1 MSMTSTDELRPF
13 TVDVPEAVLEDLRD
27 RLARTRWPDQIPGS
41 GWGYGTDLEYLR
53 DLCETWGTTFD
64 WRAQEKRFNQWPHFL
79 TDIGGQTVHFIHAR
93 SPEPDA
99 LPLVVT
105 HGWPGSVAEFL
116 DVIGPLSDPRAHGGD
131 PADAFHV
138 VCPSIPGYG
147 WSGPTREPGWDV
159 RKVAETWK
167 ALMARLGYE
176 RYGAQGGDWGS
187 IISSDLG
194 AVDAEH
200 VAGLHLNML
209 IAFPPGGDTT
219 ELTEQE
225 QADVDALQAFLQT
238 GTAYQEIHGK
248 NPQTLGYGLTD
259 SPAGLAGWI
268 IEKFWA
274 WTDNNG
280 NPEDAVTRDQLLT
293 NLTVYWV
300 TSTINSS
307 VRLYCES
314 QRSGRFGPTGTR
326 VDVPTAAAIFP
337 KEIFRTPRAWAE
349 GAFDI
354 HRYTRFDRGG
364 HFAALEEPDLL
375 IDDVRTFFREVR

>member
-1 MSMTSTDELRPF
+1 MNNQLRPF
-13 TVDVPEAVLEDLRD
+13 TVDVPDEVLNDLRD

-53 DLCETWGTTFD
+53 DLCETWRTTFD

-79 TDIGGQTVHFIHAR
+79 TDIDGQQVHFVHAR

-99 LPLVVT
+99 LPLVIT
-105 HGWPGSVAEFL
+105 HGWPGSVSEFL
-116 DVIGPLSDPRAHGGD
+116 DVIGPLCDPRAHGGD

-138 VCPSIPGYG
+138 VAPSIPGYG

-159 RKVAETWK
+159 RRVSQAWK
-167 ALMARLGYE
+167 ELMARLGYG
-176 RYGAQGGDWGS
+176 RYGAQGGDWGA

-200 VAGLHLNML
+200 LAGIHLNML
-209 IAFPPGGDTT
+209 ISFPPSDGGG
-219 ELTEQE
+219 ELSEQE
-225 QADVDALQAFLQT
+225 QADVAALQEFLQT

-268 IEKFWA
+268 IEKFRA

-280 NPEDAVTRDQLLT
+280 SPEDAVTRDQLLT

-300 TSTINSS
+300 TNTINSS

-314 QRSGRFGPTGTR
+314 QRSGRFGPMGQR
-326 VDVPTAAAIFP
+326 IEVPTAAAVFP

-349 GAFDI
+349 NGFNLQ
-354 HRYTRFDRGG
+354 RYTRFDRGG

-375 IDDVRTFFREVR
+375 IDDVRAFFRELR

>member
-1 MSMTSTDELRPF
+1 MSDELRDF
-13 TVDVPEAVLEDLRD
+13 RIEVPDAVLADLRD

-53 DLCETWGTTFD
+53 DLCASWETFD
-64 WRAQEKRFNQWPHFL
+64 WRAQEARFNRWPHLL
-79 TDIGGQTVHFIHAR
+79 TEIDGQQVHAIHAR

-99 LPLVVT
+99 LPLIVT

-116 DVIGPLSDPRAHGGD
+116 DVIDPLRDPRAHGGD

-159 RKVAETWK
+159 RRVGATWA

-187 IISSDLG
+187 MISAQVG
-194 AVDAEH
+194 ALDPDH
-200 VAGLHLNML
+200 VAGVHLNMVV
-209 IAFPPGGDTT
+209 AFPPADGAA
-219 ELTEQE
+219 ELTDAEQ
-225 QADVDALQAFLQT
+225 QDLADLQT
-238 GTAYQEIHGK
+238 FLAEGTAYQEVHGK

-259 SPAGLAGWI
+259 SPAGLAAWI
-268 IEKFWA
+268 VEKFHA
-274 WTDNNG
+274 WTDHDG
-280 NPEDAVTRDQLLT
+280 DLEDAVPREHLLT

-300 TSTINSS
+300 TQTINSS
-307 VRLYCES
+307 IRLYCES
-314 QRSGRFGPTGTR
+314 RRSGRFPPLDR
-326 VDVPTAAAIFP
+326 VDVPVGCAIFP
-337 KEIFRTPRAWAE
+337 KELIRAPRPWAE
-349 GAFDI
+349 ATYNVQ
-354 HRYTRFDRGG
+354 RWTRFDRGG

-375 IDDVRTFFREVR
+375 IGDVRAFFRELR

>member
-1 MSMTSTDELRPF
+1 MGDELRPF
-13 TVDVPEAVLEDLRD
+13 RVDVPDAVLADLRD
-27 RLARTRWPDQIPGS
+27 RLTRTRWPDQIPGS

-53 DLCETWGTTFD
+53 DLCETWRTSFD
-64 WRAQEKRFNQWPHFL
+64 WRKQEERFNRWPHFL
-79 TDIGGQTVHFIHAR
+79 TDIDSQQVHFIHAR

-99 LPLVVT
+99 LPLIVT

-159 RKVAETWK
+159 RRVSEAWK

-176 RYGAQGGDWGS
+176 RYGAQGGDWGA

-194 AVDAEH
+194 LVDAEH
-200 VAGLHLNML
+200 LAGIHVNML
-209 IAFPPGGDTT
+209 LAFPPADWDGQ
-219 ELTEQE
+219 LTAEE
-225 QADVDALQAFLQT
+225 QADVDGLTQFLQT
-238 GTAYQEIHGK
+238 GTAYQEVHGK

-259 SPAGLAGWI
+259 SPVGLASWI

-274 WTDNNG
+274 WTDNDG
-280 NPEDAVTRDQLLT
+280 NPEDAVSRDELLT

-300 TSTINSS
+300 TNTINSS

-314 QRSGRFGPTGTR
+314 QRSGRFGPVGAR
-326 VDVPTAAAIFP
+326 VDVPTGAAVFP
-337 KEIFRTPRAWAE
+337 KEILKAPRPWAE
-349 GAFDI
+349 RAYDLR
-354 HRYTRFDRGG
+354 RYTRFDRGG

-375 IDDVRTFFREVR
+375 VEDVRAFFRELR